1 MSLSSALGNALTG
14 LAANARRTDVI
25 AGNLANMLTPGH
37 APRELGVEA
46 RLDGGVRVTGIT
58 RRLDPVLLG
67 DRRLADSAA
76 AGAEVRAAFAA
87 ALERTVPAAGTP
99 GSLSDRLGRFEAAL
113 VTATARPE
121 DDLRLAAVLREADG
135 LAVAL
140 NTASA
145 GIDSLR
151 SRADAE
157 IAQAIDSLNAG
168 LQRVEQINTRIVA
181 AQSTGQETATLE
193 DLRQSEIDALAT
205 LVPLRQLHRANGAV
219 ALVTTGGALLL
230 DGRAARVDFDAS
242 RLLTGDMSLA
252 GGQLS
257 GLRLDGRDIAAS
269 DAGPLGGA
277 RLSAL
282 FDNRDRL
289 GPEAQAALDDVARDL
304 IGRVE
309 ALTPPP
315 APGLFTDGGARLA
328 PGRITGRAGRRA
340 LAPQVDPAQGGALF
354 RLRDGP
360 DAATPAAPAEAPYLT
375 ALIEALAGPPPFAGD
390 MARLESGV
398 AQTRLAA
405 EEAVSFA
412 TGRAGSLRLI
422 ELEGGVDS
430 DAEMQR
436 LLLVEQAFAAN
447 ARMIQTIDDMMQTL
461 LRI

>member
-1 MSLSSALGNALTG
+1 MSLSSALGSALTG
-14 LAANARRTDVI
+14 LVANARRTDVI

-46 RLDGGVRVTGIT
+46 RVDGGVRVTGIT

-76 AGAEVRAAFAA
+76 AGAEARAVFAS
-87 ALERTVPAAGTP
+87 ALERAIPAVDTP

-121 DDLRLAAVLREADG
+121 DDLRLAAVLREADS

-151 SRADAE
+151 SRADTE
-157 IAQAIDSLNAG
+157 IAQAVDSLNTG
-168 LQRVEQINTRIVA
+168 LQRVEQINARIVA
-181 AQSTGQETATLE
+181 AQVTGQETATLE

-205 LVPLRQLHRANGAV
+205 LVPLRQLDRANGAV

-230 DGRAARVDFDAS
+230 DGRAALVEFDAS
-242 RLLTGDMSLA
+242 RLVTPEMSLE

-269 DAGPLGGA
+269 DKGPLAGA

-289 GPEAQAALDDVARDL
+289 GPEAQSALDAVARDL
-304 IGRVE
+304 IERVE
-309 ALTPPP
+309 ALTQQP
-315 APGLFTDGGARLA
+315 ASGLFTDGGARLDPGMTTGLA
-328 PGRITGRAGRRA
+328 GRIAVTP
-340 LAPQVDPAQGGALF
+340 LVDPEQGGALF

-360 DAATPAAPAEAPYLT
+360 DAATPAAPAQAPYLT
-375 ALIEALAGPPPFAGD
+375 ALIVALAGPPPLAGD
-390 MARLESGV
+390 MAQLESGM
-398 AQTRLAA
+398 AQTRLAT
-405 EEAVSFA
+405 EEELSF
-412 TGRAGSLRLI
+412 TSGRSGSLRLI